1 MARLEKYILRQLMS
15 PFLLGVFVV
24 TFLLSMDFLFD
35 SLNLFLGKG
44 IGFFVVLRLFFLGL
58 GWMLA
63 LSIPCGAL
71 VAVLMAYGRMAQD
84 SEIIAMKAS
93 GISPLRAIRPAL
105 IASIILSILLVLFH
119 NNVLPDMNHAFANL
133 MMQVHKTRPTAHIQ
147 EGVFIDDFKG
157 YNLFI
162 GNLDDKTG
170 RMEDVLIYDYSR
182 KNDPARTILA
192 KRGTLTF
199 DAASG
204 VLSLNLLDGEIHQA
218 GAGRSS
224 TYRKLDFE
232 KQILNITGARESIDR
247 GRERARGQREMSI
260 AAMREKVRD
269 LEEERD
275 RYLGKQASALEKIG
289 IASVYEIRGVKR
301 KLAWHERAA
310 GAIGLWRA
318 PVIAAR
324 PDTFWTPQ
332 RQRMAEDAKLARV
345 QAAAATKKVNQYRVE
360 IHKKYSIP
368 FACIVFA
375 LVGAPLGIRARRG
388 GLAAGFIS
396 VGFFIFYYLCLI
408 GGEQLAD
415 RNIGAPWFSMWL
427 PNLVLG
433 ALGLW
438 LALRVCQIRLP
449 WRRGAAPIT
458 EEASRVC

>member
-1 MARLEKYILRQLMS
+1 MARLERYILGQLVS

-44 IGFFVVLRLFFLGL
+44 IGFLVVLRLFFLGL

-71 VAVLMAYGRMAQD
+71 VSVLMAYGRMAQD
-84 SEIIAMKAS
+84 SEIVAMKAS

-105 IASIILSILLVLFH
+105 IASIMLAGLLVLFH

-147 EGVFIDDFKG
+147 EGVFIDDFQG

-170 RMEDVLIYDYSR
+170 HMEDVLIYDYSR

-199 DAASG
+199 NAASG

-218 GAGRSS
+218 GTGGGT
-224 TYRKLDFE
+224 TYRKLEFE
-232 KQILNITGARESIDR
+232 KQVLNITGARESIDR
-247 GRERARGQREMSI
+247 GRERARGQREMNI
-260 AAMREKVRD
+260 AAMREKVRS
-269 LEEERD
+269 LEADRD
-275 RYLGKQASALEKIG
+275 RYLEKQTNSLEKIG
-289 IASVYEIRGVKR
+289 IASVYEIRGIKPDHTWFQR
-301 KLAWHERAA
+301 
-310 GAIGLWRA
+310 AIGALGLRRA
-318 PVIAAR
+318 PTVAAR
-324 PDTFWTPQ
+324 PDSFWTTQ
-332 RQRMAEDAKLARV
+332 RQRLAEDAKLARV
-345 QAAAATKKVNQYRVE
+345 QAAHATKKINQYRVE
-360 IHKKYSIP
+360 IHKKFSIP

-415 RNIGAPWFSMWL
+415 RNIGAPWISMWL
-427 PNLVLG
+427 PNLILG

-438 LALRVCQIRLP
+438 LMLRVCQIRPP
-449 WRRGAAPIT
+449 WRRHRPRIIQRGSPA
-458 EEASRVC
+458 C